1 MEFKCHMNLRKCEN
15 IYLYFIFIKHFNLRF
30 AMTIYS
36 DSWKYLSNY
45 RRKLL
50 SIYTSYA
57 FYETI
62 IRYDYMSVN
71 ISVKYETNIK
81 MYI

>member
-1 MEFKCHMNLRKCEN
+1 
-15 IYLYFIFIKHFNLRF
+15 
-30 AMTIYS
+30 MTIYS

-57 FYETI
+57 FYETVMK
-62 IRYDYMSVN
+62 YDYISVN
-71 ISVKYETNIK
+71 ISIKYETNIK
-81 MYI
+81 MYIWNKYVFYTFYSHLFQTFRV

>member
-1 MEFKCHMNLRKCEN
+1 
-15 IYLYFIFIKHFNLRF
+15 
-30 AMTIYS
+30 MTIYS
-36 DSWKYLSNY
+36 DSWKHLSNY
-45 RRKLL
+45 RRKFL

-57 FYETI
+57 FYETVM
-62 IRYDYMSVN
+62 RYDYISVN

>member
-1 MEFKCHMNLRKCEN
+1 
-15 IYLYFIFIKHFNLRF
+15 
-30 AMTIYS
+30 MTIYS

-50 SIYTSYA
+50 SIYTSYV
-57 FYETI
+57 FYETVMK
-62 IRYDYMSVN
+62 YDYISVN
-71 ISVKYETNIK
+71 ISIKYETNIK